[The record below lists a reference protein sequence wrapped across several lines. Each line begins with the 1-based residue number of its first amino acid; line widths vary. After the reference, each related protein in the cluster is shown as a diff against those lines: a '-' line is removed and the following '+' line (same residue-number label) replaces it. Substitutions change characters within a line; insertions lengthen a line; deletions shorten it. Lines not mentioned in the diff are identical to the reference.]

1 MPGKHA
7 SARRLGPEQQ
17 TDTTKKNSLCESLC
31 KGALALRKRTREPP
45 PSGHFIRRTP
55 VTVSVHEIVVAC
67 IITITITITITTTT
81 IIIII
86 IMFIMGCSHSLM
98 SASLHLLRLE
108 LLV

>member
-1 MPGKHA
+1 MHRHDAWDQSSK
-7 SARRLGPEQQ
+7 RTQQ
-17 TDTTKKNSLCESLC
+17 KNSLCESLC

-67 IITITITITITTTT
+67 TITITITITITTTT